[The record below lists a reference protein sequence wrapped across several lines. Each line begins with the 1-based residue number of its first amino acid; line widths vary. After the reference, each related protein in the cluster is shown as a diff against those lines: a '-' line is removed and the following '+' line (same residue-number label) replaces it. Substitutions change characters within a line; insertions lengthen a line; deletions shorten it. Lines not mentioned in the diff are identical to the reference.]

1 MYAYK
6 SDCSG
11 TVQIRSVCTS
21 NCKRSLT
28 SKNIRFPKVFHF
40 SLMRSWMILVSKISG
55 LPVVQRIASGVLL
68 QGVDEGPIKSV
79 TE

>member
-1 MYAYK
+1 
-6 SDCSG
+6 
-11 TVQIRSVCTS
+11 
-21 NCKRSLT
+21 
-28 SKNIRFPKVFHF
+28 
-40 SLMRSWMILVSKISG
+40 MILVSKISG